1 MGGATPSRA
10 ADRPQRGSARIEGFS
25 DTVFG
30 FALTLLVVSLE
41 VPKSFAE
48 LAETME
54 GFVAFALCFALI
66 VWIWVEHFR
75 FFRAFALADG
85 TTIFWNA
92 VLLFVVL
99 FYVYPLKYL
108 FTALVKLMSGL
119 GPALPAGG
127 MLADGRQVLRIYS
140 LGFTVVFLVL
150 AALYRHAWAKRDALP
165 LDLLGRHD
173 ARSGIVRHAAT
184 AGVGLLSIA
193 LTFLLPDRLLAW
205 AGWLFASLGPLHGVL
220 GYRRPCP
227 ARSRARRARAGSRF
241 LGLPF
246 RERRLRRS
254 ALVATQAPRG
264 RAVMGVPARTPWSPR
279 EAVLSR
285 TPWGACAPGLSPRRI
300 SRRVPPPTRREPRP
314 RSITGKGAGRVGR
327 PARAEPASD
336 GSRWSPLTPGRRR
349 VRGASRRGWRA
360 RSARPCR
367 G

>member
-92 VLLFVVL
+92 ALLFVVL

-220 GYRRPCP
+220 GYRQGS
-227 ARSRARRARAGSRF
+227 ARARLEAELAARA
-241 LGLPF
+241 P
-246 RERRLRRS
+246 
-254 ALVATQAPRG
+254 
-264 RAVMGVPARTPWSPR
+264 
-279 EAVLSR
+279 EA
-285 TPWGACAPGLSPRRI
+285 
-300 SRRVPPPTRREPRP
+300 
-314 RSITGKGAGRVGR
+314 
-327 PARAEPASD
+327 AS
-336 GSRWSPLTPGRRR
+336 
-349 VRGASRRGWRA
+349 
-360 RSARPCR
+360 
-367 G
+367 